1 MESKDTAVDDDDRP
15 APGSLTEQFAARP
28 EATAGTR
35 AAQRGNAGSWVA
47 VSMIILGFAL
57 GACALP
63 THWLILWILT
73 GVALV
78 VGGIR
83 ALTSRIMEQ
92 AH

>member
-1 MESKDTAVDDDDRP
+1 MENKDATADVDDRP
-15 APGSLTEQFAARP
+15 AEGSLTEQFAARP

-35 AAQRGNAGSWVA
+35 AAQRGNAGSWIA

-63 THWLILWILT
+63 THWLILWIMT

-78 VGGIR
+78 VGGIL
-83 ALTSRIMEQ
+83 ALTSRIMDQ